1 MGRNGVRG
9 PGCAQGGRQL
19 MLNWRGLLCP
29 QGHSSWFCPKDF
41 RFSCSNGF
49 AGRGGLPSCCL
60 PVPIIFWMFLSSE
73 AQGAWLCHLPLLYLW
88 SWCPHVPLQG
98 CRAAGA
104 NVLSPCL
111 PDPCAQKVGGG
122 DTGASSSTPAPG
134 AGGVCLSS
142 PWNPREPGLPP
153 VWSCPPKSHSQT
165 APR

>member
-1 MGRNGVRG
+1 
-9 PGCAQGGRQL
+9 

-73 AQGAWLCHLPLLYLW
+73 AQGAWLCHLPLLSLW

-98 CRAAGA
+98 CRSERAFS
-104 NVLSPCL
+104 LSPGPLCTE
-111 PDPCAQKVGGG
+111 GGRWRHG
-122 DTGASSSTPAPG
+122 SIFIHSSSWSRR
-134 AGGVCLSS
+134 GVSVFPVESTRARTATCLVLPSQEPFSNSS
-142 PWNPREPGLPP
+142 
-153 VWSCPPKSHSQT
+153 KMT
-165 APR
+165 